1 VLTYPL
7 VAWTVRR
14 SRKIPFNQR
23 DDGNIILL
31 QLALFVIWLFPA
43 FYLDTKKDFGTR
55 YLLPSTLTLMCIM
68 FLFYTFQLL
77 IHTENGDKYA
87 MWMKAIGPCGAIAL
101 NYWKTQEPN
110 MQLHHL
116 LMMVNYDA
124 VFFSQGCCDQLYFKQ
139 MMRTRNKMGKMTW
152 APITVL
158 AAILLYALSSPQ
170 NYTQVG
176 FLFFYPLYNDYTI
189 QCLYTTGTYMWLYF
203 VTWTMHHIANKKFND
218 NVYKYVAGSALY
230 AYVSHYFFI
239 VLWAVFI
246 IRPYQISFIP
256 ALFIDFFLTDAVIIA
271 TYVFFVFIWELIFPP
286 KAKEEAKEEDQQP
299 LLQNQEVMVG
309 GDKKAN

>member
-1 VLTYPL
+1 
-7 VAWTVRR
+7 
-14 SRKIPFNQR
+14 
-23 DDGNIILL
+23 
-31 QLALFVIWLFPA
+31 
-43 FYLDTKKDFGTR
+43 
-55 YLLPSTLTLMCIM
+55 
-68 FLFYTFQLL
+68 
-77 IHTENGDKYA
+77 
-87 MWMKAIGPCGAIAL
+87 MKLIGPCGAIAL

-124 VFFSQGCCDQLYFKQ
+124 VFFSQGCVDQLYFKQ
-139 MMRTRNKMGKMTW
+139 MMRTRNKAGKTTW
-152 APITVL
+152 APLTVL
-158 AAILLYALSSPQ
+158 GAILLYALSSPQ

-203 VTWTMHHIANKKFND
+203 VTWSMHYVANKKFND

-271 TYVFFVFIWELIFPP
+271 TYVMFVLIWELIFPP
-286 KAKEEAKEEDQQP
+286 KAKDAEEKGEE
-299 LLQNQEVMVG
+299 
-309 GDKKAN
+309 